1 MNKTIIRVCAIMLGF
16 LLLVSIGIFTVDAC
30 CFRLSFY
37 ESEYSKLNTAQDM
50 GMSHADLME
59 ATNVL
64 LDYLRDRR
72 DDLKLEATVN
82 GQTVEMFD
90 QREKAHMVDV
100 KALYRKAMAV
110 AQISAAV
117 SAVLA
122 LLLLFFAR
130 RFRKAALQGVLIGF
144 SIFGLLLAVAAIYAV
159 TDFYSFWRS
168 FHELLFDNDLWQ
180 LYPEE
185 RLIQMVPE
193 QFFSDLVTRIVAVFA
208 SIAAVLTGLNL
219 FFQKK
224 VK

>member
-1 MNKTIIRVCAIMLGF
+1 
-16 LLLVSIGIFTVDAC
+16 
-30 CFRLSFY
+30 
-37 ESEYSKLNTAQDM
+37 
-50 GMSHADLME
+50 
-59 ATNVL
+59 
-64 LDYLRDRR
+64 
-72 DDLKLEATVN
+72 
-82 GQTVEMFD
+82 
-90 QREKAHMVDV
+90 
-100 KALYRKAMAV
+100 MAV